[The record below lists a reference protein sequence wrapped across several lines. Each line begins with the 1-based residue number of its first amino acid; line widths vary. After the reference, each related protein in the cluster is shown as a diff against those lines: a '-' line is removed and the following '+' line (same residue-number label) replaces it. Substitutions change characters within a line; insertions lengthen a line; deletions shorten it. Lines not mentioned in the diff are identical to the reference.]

1 MSKKA
6 YIAPV
11 MEQTTMELGN
21 MLATSESVSVFSNT
35 EDAVDA
41 SSSLSNERRG
51 TWGNLWE

>member
-1 MSKKA
+1 MNKKA